1 MYLKNKKNRLKN
13 YIYIYKYIKFI
24 IFNRNLNNRICSSI
38 IIAFCPK
45 ISRASHSIIL
55 ASSPMEENLRFL
67 LIVRG
72 KRNKGR
78 NIIVVHTLWPYSH
91 FDTYF
96 LILPHL
102 VRKIKKRSGFYPYR
116 YHTNGNCLRG
126 KWSALLAQ

>member
-24 IFNRNLNNRICSSI
+24 IFNKNLNNRICSSI

-55 ASSPMEENLRFL
+55 SSSPIEENLRFL
-67 LIVRG
+67 LTVRG
-72 KRNKGR
+72 KKSENT
-78 NIIVVHTLWPYSH
+78 ILVPTFWPYSH
-91 FDTYF
+91 FDPYF

-102 VRKIKKRSGFYPYR
+102 VPKMKSQSRFYPYH
-116 YHTNGNCLRG
+116 YHTNENCLRG
-126 KWSALLAQ
+126 RWSALLVQ